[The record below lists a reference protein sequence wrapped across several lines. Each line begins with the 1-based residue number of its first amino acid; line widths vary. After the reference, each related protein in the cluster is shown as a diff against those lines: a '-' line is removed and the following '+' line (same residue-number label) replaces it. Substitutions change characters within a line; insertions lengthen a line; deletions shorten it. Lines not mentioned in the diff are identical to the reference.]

1 MEPRRDGYARLYSQ
15 NISPYERPMQSRSQ
29 LKATMPQTD
38 RLKTDCSKCAALC
51 CVMLAFDKG
60 DDFAFDKNPC
70 EPCRNL
76 SGHRCKVHDKLTTE
90 GFSGCVAYDC
100 LGSGNRVVEEV
111 FGGQTWQNDPR
122 LMPVMMEAFSAMREV
137 HKRID
142 LLRAAEALSL
152 APDEELKRRDFLD
165 HLETHRWTAPE
176 LNEFEFGMALE
187 IDIFCHGMDKHL
199 ADLVLAGQ

>member
-1 MEPRRDGYARLYSQ
+1 
-15 NISPYERPMQSRSQ
+15 
-29 LKATMPQTD
+29 MPQAD

-60 DDFAFDKNPC
+60 KDFAFDKNPC

-76 SGHRCKVHDKLTTE
+76 STHRCTIHDTLTAE

-100 LGSGNRVVEEV
+100 LGSGNRVIQEV
-111 FGGQTWQNDPR
+111 FGGQTWQSDPR

-142 LLRAAEALSL
+142 LLRAAGVLL
-152 APDEELKRRDFLD
+152 LDLDEDQKRQDFLN
-165 HLETHRWTAPE
+165 HLEQHRWTAPE
-176 LNEFEFGMALE
+176 LNEFEFGLAIE
-187 IDIFCHGMDKHL
+187 IDIFAHGMEEQL
-199 ADLVLAGQ
+199 AAFVSAGR